1 MAGGSPAR
9 PVERL
14 LRQVDGCMGRDRERL
29 RRALLSLRRR
39 VLAGDPLAGEIG
51 HLAGAVEASLALVA
65 ERRARVPKV
74 EFPPELPIS
83 ACLDPIA
90 EAVTAHPVTVVCGET
105 GSGKT
110 TQLPKLCLALG
121 RGVTGV
127 IGHTQPRRIAARSV
141 AARIAQELGP
151 KGSRLVG
158 HKVRFSDRTRA
169 ETAVKL
175 MTDGVLLAELQ
186 SDRLLL
192 AYDTLI
198 VDEAHERSLN
208 IDFLLGYLKRLLPR
222 RPDLKLI
229 VTSATID
236 PARFSRHFGGAPV
249 VEVPGRTYPVEVR
262 YRPVAGEDEDARDQ
276 GLPEAILDAVD
287 ELTREGP
294 GDVLIFLP
302 GEREIRETSEALRK
316 RHPPG
321 TEILPLYARLGAAE
335 QEQVFRP
342 SGARRLVLATNV
354 AETSLTVPGIRYVVD
369 TGLARV
375 SRYSH
380 RTKVQRLPVE
390 RVSRASADQRKGR
403 CGRLGPGVCVRLYDE
418 AEFGLRPAYTDP
430 EILRTSLAAV
440 ILRMEAL
447 GLGAVDRFPF
457 IDPPD
462 PRYVNDGYRLLAEI
476 GAVDRERRLTELGR
490 DLARLPV
497 DPRLARM
504 LLAARDEGCL
514 AEVLV
519 IVSAL
524 EIQDPRERPLAAR
537 AAADASHR
545 EFQVA
550 GSDFLA
556 LLKLW
561 AFYHEQAR
569 HLSRAK
575 LRQLCRER
583 FLSYVRMRE
592 WHDTHQQVLALLHDM
607 GLRLNEAPA
616 EPARVHR
623 ALLSGLLGH
632 IGVRRDDGAYRGARG
647 AVFHLH
653 PASGL
658 AGKGP
663 KWVMAAELVETSR
676 LFARTVAAI
685 DPAWVEPLAPAQLV
699 RRHYADPHWD
709 PERGE
714 VVAFEDLTLYGLPVV
729 TRRPVAYGRIDPAVA
744 REIFLRAAL
753 VEGDYR
759 PPAPFLAHNQALH
772 AEVAGLED
780 RARRQDILVG
790 DEVIFAFYDARVPA
804 GVASERQFEA
814 WRRGVERTE
823 PRRLFLDREALMRHG
838 AEGVGADRFP
848 DAIEVGGASL
858 PLIYRFEPG
867 HEADGVTARV
877 PVLLLPAL
885 DPDRFEWLVPGL
897 LAEKLTAM
905 IRALPRPVRRHYVPA
920 PDFARACAE
929 ALGPPRGSLRE
940 ALARELL
947 RMTGVPVPA
956 EAWSQ
961 APLPAHLTMRFEV
974 LGAGG
979 ELLATGRDLR
989 ALRGQLV
996 EVVHAGLDA
1005 AHWPGLSRESGRRW
1019 VFGDIPEQV
1028 EAIIGGVPVRG
1039 FPALTDGGNAVS
1051 IRVFGTAAEAE
1062 AAHREGLLKLV
1073 LLDLAPQLGALERR
1087 LPGLDAMC
1095 LAYGTLGPSPW
1106 GETRGLAP
1114 EAVGACAELRRD
1126 LLRAVAER
1134 CLAPDTGVRSEPA
1147 YRARRE
1153 AGRGRLAEVAT
1164 QLAEQVDEALRL
1176 YREAAR
1182 RLEAL
1187 GSPASAGAREDIR
1200 QQLAHLMYRG
1210 FVRDTPERWL
1220 AHLPRYLRA
1229 VLRRLDRLG
1238 GEAGRDA
1245 ARQAEVE
1252 RLWRPCREALSGLR
1266 ARGGRDPKLE
1276 ELRWLLEELRVS
1288 LFAQELKTAVP
1299 VSATRLARLWE
1310 DLRPGASAS

>member
-1 MAGGSPAR
+1 MRRIG
-9 PVERL
+9 
-14 LRQVDGCMGRDRERL
+14 GCMGRDRERL
-29 RRALLSLRRR
+29 RGALLSLRRR
-39 VLAGDPLAGEIG
+39 AHAGESVTG
-51 HLAGAVEASLALVA
+51 ETAHLAEIVERSLALA
-65 ERRARVPKV
+65 DQRRARVPEV
-74 EFPPELPIS
+74 EFPPELPITAS
-83 ACLDPIA
+83 LQPIA
-90 EAVTAHPVTVVCGET
+90 AAIAAHPVVVVCGET

-141 AARIAQELGP
+141 ASRIAQELGP
-151 KGSRLVG
+151 EGSRLVG
-158 HKVRFSDRTRA
+158 HKVRFSDRTRP

-198 VDEAHERSLN
+198 IDEAHERSLN
-208 IDFLLGYLKRLLPR
+208 IDFLLGYLKRLLAR
-222 RPDLKLI
+222 RPDLKVI

-236 PARFSRHFGGAPV
+236 PQRFSRHFGDAPV

-262 YRPVAGEDEDARDQ
+262 YRPVAGADEDERDQ
-276 GLPEAILDAVD
+276 GLPAAVLNAVD

-321 TEILPLYARLGAAE
+321 TQILPLYARLGAAE

-390 RVSRASADQRKGR
+390 RISQASADQRKGR

-418 AEFGLRPAYTDP
+418 AEFALRPAYTDP

-457 IDPPD
+457 VDPPD

-476 GAVDRERRLTELGR
+476 GAVDRERRLTGQGR
-490 DLARLPV
+490 EIARLPV

-504 LLAARDEGCL
+504 LLAAREEGCL

-524 EIQDPRERPLAAR
+524 EVQDPRERPLAAR

-545 EFQVA
+545 EFQVP

-561 AFYHEQAR
+561 EFYHEQAR

-607 GLRLNEAPA
+607 GLRLNETPA

-623 ALLSGLLGH
+623 ALLSGVLGQ

-647 AVFHLH
+647 TVFHLH

-658 AGKGP
+658 AGKAP
-663 KWVMAAELVETSR
+663 KWVMAAERVETSR

-685 DPAWVEPLAPAQLV
+685 DPAWVEPLAPPDLV
-699 RRHYADPHWD
+699 RRHYAEPHWD

-714 VVAFEDLTLYGLPVV
+714 VVAFEDVTLYGLPVV
-729 TRRPVAYGRIDPAVA
+729 TRRPVAYGRVDPVAA

-753 VEGDYR
+753 VAGDYR
-759 PPAPFLAHNQALH
+759 PPAPFLAHNRALH

-780 RARRQDILVG
+780 RARRQDILVD
-790 DEVIFAFYDARVPA
+790 DEAIFAFYDARVPA
-804 GVASERQFEA
+804 GVASERQLEA
-814 WRRGVERTE
+814 WRRTVERND
-823 PRRLFLDREALMRHG
+823 PRHLFLSREGLMRHG
-838 AEGVGADRFP
+838 AEGLGPERFP
-848 DAIEVGGASL
+848 DAIEVAGAQL
-858 PLIYRFEPG
+858 PLVYRFEPG
-867 HEADGVTARV
+867 HDADGVTVRV
-877 PVLLLPAL
+877 PLVLLPSL
-885 DPDRFEWLVPGL
+885 DAERFEWLVPGL
-897 LAEKLTAM
+897 LQEKLTAM

-920 PDFARACAE
+920 PDFGRACAE
-929 ALGPPRGSLRE
+929 SLGPPRGPLRE

-947 RMTGVPVPA
+947 RMTGAPVPP
-956 EAWSQ
+956 EVWSP
-961 APLPAHLTMRFEV
+961 AALPAHLQMRFEV
-974 LGAGG
+974 LGADG
-979 ELLATGRDLR
+979 EVLGAGRDLP
-989 ALRGQLV
+989 ALREGLAGAV
-996 EVVHAGLDA
+996 RSGLDA
-1005 AHWPGLSRESGRRW
+1005 AHWPGLPREAARRW
-1019 VFGDIPEQV
+1019 VFGDIPERV
-1028 EAIIGGVPVRG
+1028 EASLGGVPTRG
-1039 FPALTDGGNAVS
+1039 FPALTDGGHAVS
-1051 IRVFGTAAEAE
+1051 VRVFGTAAEAE
-1062 AAHREGLLKLV
+1062 RAHRDGLLRLF
-1073 LLDLAPQLGALERR
+1073 LLDLAPQVGALERH

-1106 GETRGLAP
+1106 GGAEDGP
-1114 EAVGACAELRRD
+1114 GEAGGVCAELRRD
-1126 LLRAVAER
+1126 LLRAAAER
-1134 CLAPDTGVRSEPA
+1134 CLQPEPGVRTEAA
-1147 YRARRE
+1147 YRARRD
-1153 AGRGRLAEVAT
+1153 AGRARLAEVAG
-1164 QLAEQVDEALRL
+1164 QIARQVDEALRL
-1176 YREAAR
+1176 FREAAR
-1182 RLEAL
+1182 RLDAL
-1187 GSPASAGAREDIR
+1187 RSPASAGAREDLR
-1200 QQLAHLMYRG
+1200 QQLGHLLYRG
-1210 FVRDTPERWL
+1210 FVRATPEGRL
-1220 AHLPRYLRA
+1220 AHLPRYLQA
-1229 VLRRLDRLG
+1229 VLRRLDRVG
-1238 GEAGRDA
+1238 SESGRDA

-1252 RLWRPCREALSGLR
+1252 RLWGPCREALVELR
-1266 ARGGRDPKLE
+1266 ARGLGDPSLE

-1288 LFAQELKTAVP
+1288 LFAQDLKTAVP

-1310 DLRPGASAS
+1310 DLRGPRRPA